1 MSYNFHASLIKL
13 YHYYIKVYTLLCLA
27 SGPLPASLLLSY
39 FCIKNFFDSPPTFK
53 NLVFF
58 KSQTNQIAVHTL
70 ICTVAQRFPT
80 SHSTLLLLL
89 KVSLYQYFFL
99 LPGEN
104 IDKKANDKRC
114 SQSILSKS
122 SCEQPTQQ
130 HTAYIRNS

>member
-13 YHYYIKVYTLLCLA
+13 YHYYIKVYTLLYLT
-27 SGPLPASLLLSY
+27 SGPLLCFFPISAS
-39 FCIKNFFDSPPTFK
+39 KNFFDSPPTFK

-89 KVSLYQYFFL
+89 KVSLYQSFFL
-99 LPGEN
+99 FPGEN